1 MANAGN
7 LYLGS
12 DAGLSNQ
19 LNWRHKIIESD
30 KQSKIDVANQIRNDV
45 VQLGQVVGETIKDV
59 GAPEWM
65 GGRKME
71 TEGEYAGLGS
81 GRNAA
86 KYEEMKY
93 KVVDKEREFKLRHNE
108 AVIKA
113 GMINIKMAKA
123 HDLNERWDGV
133 EPVAF
138 EKRHGEDVNKIMES
152 RFSEPFPARATVEI
166 SKLPQEVN
174 IEIDAILSIQA

>member
-7 LYLGS
+7 LYLG
-12 DAGLSNQ
+12 DNAGFSNQ

-30 KQSKIDVANQIRNDV
+30 KQDRIDVANQIRNDV

-65 GGRKME
+65 GGREMQE
-71 TEGEYAGLGS
+71 EGDYKGLGS
-81 GRNAA
+81 GRNVA

-93 KVVDKEREFKLRHNE
+93 KVGDTERNFKLRHNE

-113 GMINIKMAKA
+113 GMINIKASKA
-123 HDLNERWDGV
+123 HDLNQRWYGAD
-133 EPVAF
+133 PVTLQ
-138 EKRHGEDVNKIMES
+138 KRNEENPLG
-152 RFSEPFPARATVEI
+152 
-166 SKLPQEVN
+166 
-174 IEIDAILSIQA
+174 